1 MGLKS
6 RNKGKL
12 GEREAARELARV
24 LGIQA
29 RRGQQFSGG
38 TESPDVVTDCDQLHI
53 EVKRTESLRLY
64 AALDQ
69 AIADAGDKTPIV
81 LHRSNRR
88 PWVVIVRLDDLP
100 ELLHALSAFRLPP
113 NNSSKT

>member
-24 LGIQA
+24 LGIEA
-29 RRGQQFSGG
+29 RRGQQFAGG
-38 TESPDVVTDCDQLHI
+38 MDSPDVVTECDELHV

-69 AIADAGDKTPIV
+69 AIQDAGSKTAIV
-81 LHRSNRR
+81 LHRTNRR
-88 PWVVIVRLDDLP
+88 PWVVIVRLEDLV
-100 ELLHALSAFRLPP
+100 RLKDTL
-113 NNSSKT
+113 NGIDHLA